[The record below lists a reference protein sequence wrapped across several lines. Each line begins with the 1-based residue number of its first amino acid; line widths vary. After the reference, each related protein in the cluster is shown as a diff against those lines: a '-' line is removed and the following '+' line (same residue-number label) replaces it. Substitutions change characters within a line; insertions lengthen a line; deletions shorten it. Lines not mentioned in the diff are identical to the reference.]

1 MLICWSLFFL
11 KKIYH
16 FNFTLIL
23 SPNNKAKN
31 QNKQI
36 KSILKGDFKM
46 SKIKQLLSSPGRI
59 AVFAL
64 CVILVVALLA
74 FAGIKVG
81 ASVMNN
87 QGIGLDQATKVAL
100 QNAGFEESDVT
111 LLRGHFD
118 RDDGISTY
126 DIEFRGSDGFDYDY
140 VISANDG
147 TIIEANRELAE
158 LLSGAQNQQDSGQAQ
173 ESTSGSDSSASS
185 GSGSSGSS
193 SNSGSSA
200 SSSGTASQ
208 SGGSSQGTNYISAD
222 KAQSIALQ
230 HAGVS
235 ASDATFR
242 KAHLDRDDGIY
253 VYELEFV
260 SGDLEYDYEIHATT
274 GAILDWDRDSIYD

>member
-1 MLICWSLFFL
+1 MLICWSLFF
-11 KKIYH
+11 KKISH
-16 FNFTLIL
+16 FNFPLIL
-23 SPNNKAKN
+23 TPYNKAIN

-36 KSILKGDFKM
+36 ESILKGDFKM

-173 ESTSGSDSSASS
+173 ESTS
-185 GSGSSGSS
+185 
-193 SNSGSSA
+193 
-200 SSSGTASQ
+200 Q
-208 SGGSSQGTNYISAD
+208 SGGSSQDTNYISAD

-253 VYELEFV
+253 VYEIEFV

>member
-1 MLICWSLFFL
+1 
-11 KKIYH
+11 
-16 FNFTLIL
+16 
-23 SPNNKAKN
+23 
-31 QNKQI
+31 
-36 KSILKGDFKM
+36 M

-173 ESTSGSDSSASS
+173 ESTS
-185 GSGSSGSS
+185 
-193 SNSGSSA
+193 
-200 SSSGTASQ
+200 Q
-208 SGGSSQGTNYISAD
+208 SGGSSQDTNYISAD

-235 ASDATFR
+235 ASDATFK

>member
-1 MLICWSLFFL
+1 
-11 KKIYH
+11 
-16 FNFTLIL
+16 
-23 SPNNKAKN
+23 
-31 QNKQI
+31 
-36 KSILKGDFKM
+36 M

-87 QGIGLDQATKVAL
+87 QGIGLRQATKVAL

-173 ESTSGSDSSASS
+173 ESTSGS
-185 GSGSSGSS
+185 GSSGSS
-193 SNSGSSA
+193 SNSGNSA
-200 SSSGTASQ
+200 SSLGTASQ
-208 SGGSSQGTNYISAD
+208 SGGSSQDTNYISAD
-222 KAQSIALQ
+222 KALQSIALQ

>member
-1 MLICWSLFFL
+1 MLICWSLFF
-11 KKIYH
+11 KKISH
-16 FNFTLIL
+16 FNFPLIL
-23 SPNNKAKN
+23 TPYNKAIN

-158 LLSGAQNQQDSGQAQ
+158 LLSGAQNQQGSGQAQ
-173 ESTSGSDSSASS
+173 ESTS
-185 GSGSSGSS
+185 
-193 SNSGSSA
+193 
-200 SSSGTASQ
+200 Q
-208 SGGSSQGTNYISAD
+208 SGGSSQDTNYISAD

>member
-1 MLICWSLFFL
+1 MLVSFFL
-11 KKIYH
+11 KKISH
-16 FNFTLIL
+16 FNFPLIL
-23 SPNNKAKN
+23 TPYNKAIN

-173 ESTSGSDSSASS
+173 ESTS
-185 GSGSSGSS
+185 
-193 SNSGSSA
+193 
-200 SSSGTASQ
+200 Q
-208 SGGSSQGTNYISAD
+208 SGGSSQDTNYISAD

>member
-1 MLICWSLFFL
+1 
-11 KKIYH
+11 
-16 FNFTLIL
+16 
-23 SPNNKAKN
+23 
-31 QNKQI
+31 
-36 KSILKGDFKM
+36 M

-173 ESTSGSDSSASS
+173 ESTSGS
-185 GSGSSGSS
+185 GSSGSS

-208 SGGSSQGTNYISAD
+208 PGGSSQDTNYISAD

>member
-1 MLICWSLFFL
+1 MLICWSLFF
-11 KKIYH
+11 KKISH
-16 FNFTLIL
+16 FNFPLIL
-23 SPNNKAKN
+23 TPYNKAIN

-59 AVFAL
+59 AVSAL

-173 ESTSGSDSSASS
+173 ESTS
-185 GSGSSGSS
+185 
-193 SNSGSSA
+193 
-200 SSSGTASQ
+200 Q
-208 SGGSSQGTNYISAD
+208 SGGSSQDTNYISAD

>member
-1 MLICWSLFFL
+1 
-11 KKIYH
+11 
-16 FNFTLIL
+16 
-23 SPNNKAKN
+23 
-31 QNKQI
+31 
-36 KSILKGDFKM
+36 M

-118 RDDGISTY
+118 RDDGIITY

-173 ESTSGSDSSASS
+173 ESTS

>member
-1 MLICWSLFFL
+1 MLISWSLFF
-11 KKIYH
+11 KKISH
-16 FNFTLIL
+16 FNFPLIL
-23 SPNNKAKN
+23 TPYNKAIN

-147 TIIEANRELAE
+147 TIIEANREMAE

-173 ESTSGSDSSASS
+173 ESTSGSGSSSSS

-200 SSSGTASQ
+200 SSSGTAPQ
-208 SGGSSQGTNYISAD
+208 FGGSSQGTNYISAD

>member
-1 MLICWSLFFL
+1 MLICWSLFF
-11 KKIYH
+11 KKISH
-16 FNFTLIL
+16 FNFPLIL
-23 SPNNKAKN
+23 TPYNKAIN

-173 ESTSGSDSSASS
+173 ESTS
-185 GSGSSGSS
+185 
-193 SNSGSSA
+193 
-200 SSSGTASQ
+200 Q
-208 SGGSSQGTNYISAD
+208 SGGSSQDTNYISAD

-253 VYELEFV
+253 VYEIEFV

>member
-1 MLICWSLFFL
+1 
-11 KKIYH
+11 
-16 FNFTLIL
+16 
-23 SPNNKAKN
+23 
-31 QNKQI
+31 
-36 KSILKGDFKM
+36 M

-158 LLSGAQNQQDSGQAQ
+158 LLSGAQNPQ
-173 ESTSGSDSSASS
+173 EPLPSPEVPVRTP
-185 GSGSSGSS
+185 
-193 SNSGSSA
+193 
-200 SSSGTASQ
+200 T
-208 SGGSSQGTNYISAD
+208 ISLPIRLRA
-222 KAQSIALQ
+222 
-230 HAGVS
+230 
-235 ASDATFR
+235 
-242 KAHLDRDDGIY
+242 
-253 VYELEFV
+253 
-260 SGDLEYDYEIHATT
+260 
-274 GAILDWDRDSIYD
+274 

>member
-1 MLICWSLFFL
+1 
-11 KKIYH
+11 
-16 FNFTLIL
+16 
-23 SPNNKAKN
+23 
-31 QNKQI
+31 
-36 KSILKGDFKM
+36 
-46 SKIKQLLSSPGRI
+46 
-59 AVFAL
+59 
-64 CVILVVALLA
+64 
-74 FAGIKVG
+74 
-81 ASVMNN
+81 MNN

-173 ESTSGSDSSASS
+173 ESTS
-185 GSGSSGSS
+185 
-193 SNSGSSA
+193 
-200 SSSGTASQ
+200 Q
-208 SGGSSQGTNYISAD
+208 SGGSSQDTNYISAD

>member
-1 MLICWSLFFL
+1 
-11 KKIYH
+11 
-16 FNFTLIL
+16 
-23 SPNNKAKN
+23 
-31 QNKQI
+31 
-36 KSILKGDFKM
+36 M

-118 RDDGISTY
+118 RDDGINTY

-173 ESTSGSDSSASS
+173 ESTS
-185 GSGSSGSS
+185 
-193 SNSGSSA
+193 
-200 SSSGTASQ
+200 Q
-208 SGGSSQGTNYISAD
+208 SGGSSQDTNYISAD

>member
-1 MLICWSLFFL
+1 
-11 KKIYH
+11 
-16 FNFTLIL
+16 
-23 SPNNKAKN
+23 
-31 QNKQI
+31 
-36 KSILKGDFKM
+36 M

-173 ESTSGSDSSASS
+173 ESTSGS
-185 GSGSSGSS
+185 GSSGSS

-260 SGDLEYDYEIHATT
+260 SGDWEYDYEIHATT

>member
-1 MLICWSLFFL
+1 
-11 KKIYH
+11 
-16 FNFTLIL
+16 
-23 SPNNKAKN
+23 
-31 QNKQI
+31 
-36 KSILKGDFKM
+36 M

-173 ESTSGSDSSASS
+173 ESTS
-185 GSGSSGSS
+185 
-193 SNSGSSA
+193 
-200 SSSGTASQ
+200 Q
-208 SGGSSQGTNYISAD
+208 SGGSSQDTNYISAD

-253 VYELEFV
+253 VYEIEFV

>member
-1 MLICWSLFFL
+1 
-11 KKIYH
+11 
-16 FNFTLIL
+16 
-23 SPNNKAKN
+23 
-31 QNKQI
+31 
-36 KSILKGDFKM
+36 M

-158 LLSGAQNQQDSGQAQ
+158 LLWGVFQRLRRGHKGGRQRMGSARNRPQLRERTQPNGGRPAALLSRQGHRPAPPFLPRTATPGADARPP
-173 ESTSGSDSSASS
+173 AVR
-185 GSGSSGSS
+185 
-193 SNSGSSA
+193 
-200 SSSGTASQ
+200 
-208 SGGSSQGTNYISAD
+208 
-222 KAQSIALQ
+222 L
-230 HAGVS
+230 AGVLTPVCNRLTIKYFTKGRLL
-235 ASDATFR
+235 ASKRRPFA
-242 KAHLDRDDGIY
+242 
-253 VYELEFV
+253 V
-260 SGDLEYDYEIHATT
+260 
-274 GAILDWDRDSIYD
+274 

>member
-1 MLICWSLFFL
+1 
-11 KKIYH
+11 
-16 FNFTLIL
+16 
-23 SPNNKAKN
+23 
-31 QNKQI
+31 
-36 KSILKGDFKM
+36 M

-173 ESTSGSDSSASS
+173 ESTSGSGSSSSS
-185 GSGSSGSS
+185 GSG
-193 SNSGSSA
+193 

-208 SGGSSQGTNYISAD
+208 SGGSSQDTNYISAD

>member
-1 MLICWSLFFL
+1 
-11 KKIYH
+11 
-16 FNFTLIL
+16 
-23 SPNNKAKN
+23 
-31 QNKQI
+31 
-36 KSILKGDFKM
+36 M

-173 ESTSGSDSSASS
+173 ESTS
-185 GSGSSGSS
+185 
-193 SNSGSSA
+193 
-200 SSSGTASQ
+200 Q

>member
-1 MLICWSLFFL
+1 
-11 KKIYH
+11 
-16 FNFTLIL
+16 
-23 SPNNKAKN
+23 
-31 QNKQI
+31 
-36 KSILKGDFKM
+36 M

-87 QGIGLDQATKVAL
+87 QGIGLDQATKVAH

-147 TIIEANRELAE
+147 TIIEANREMAE

-173 ESTSGSDSSASS
+173 ESTS
-185 GSGSSGSS
+185 
-193 SNSGSSA
+193 
-200 SSSGTASQ
+200 Q
-208 SGGSSQGTNYISAD
+208 SGGSSQDTNYISAD

>member
-1 MLICWSLFFL
+1 
-11 KKIYH
+11 
-16 FNFTLIL
+16 
-23 SPNNKAKN
+23 
-31 QNKQI
+31 
-36 KSILKGDFKM
+36 M
-46 SKIKQLLSSPGRI
+46 SKIKQLLSSPGMI

-147 TIIEANRELAE
+147 TIIEANREMAE

-173 ESTSGSDSSASS
+173 ESTS

-208 SGGSSQGTNYISAD
+208 SGGSSQDTNYISAD

>member
-1 MLICWSLFFL
+1 
-11 KKIYH
+11 
-16 FNFTLIL
+16 
-23 SPNNKAKN
+23 
-31 QNKQI
+31 
-36 KSILKGDFKM
+36 M

-173 ESTSGSDSSASS
+173 ESTSGS
-185 GSGSSGSS
+185 GSSGSS

-208 SGGSSQGTNYISAD
+208 CGGSSQDTNYISAD

>member
-1 MLICWSLFFL
+1 
-11 KKIYH
+11 
-16 FNFTLIL
+16 
-23 SPNNKAKN
+23 
-31 QNKQI
+31 
-36 KSILKGDFKM
+36 M

-173 ESTSGSDSSASS
+173 ESTSGS
-185 GSGSSGSS
+185 GSSGSS

>member
-1 MLICWSLFFL
+1 MLICWSLFF
-11 KKIYH
+11 KKISH
-16 FNFTLIL
+16 FNFPLIL
-23 SPNNKAKN
+23 TPYNKAIN

-173 ESTSGSDSSASS
+173 ESTS
-185 GSGSSGSS
+185 
-193 SNSGSSA
+193 
-200 SSSGTASQ
+200 Q
-208 SGGSSQGTNYISAD
+208 SGGSSQDTNYISAD

>member
-1 MLICWSLFFL
+1 MLICWSLFF
-11 KKIYH
+11 KKISH
-16 FNFTLIL
+16 FNFPLIL
-23 SPNNKAKN
+23 TPYNKAIN

-173 ESTSGSDSSASS
+173 ES
-185 GSGSSGSS
+185 
-193 SNSGSSA
+193 
-200 SSSGTASQ
+200 ASQ
-208 SGGSSQGTNYISAD
+208 SGGSSQDTNYISAD

>member
-1 MLICWSLFFL
+1 
-11 KKIYH
+11 
-16 FNFTLIL
+16 
-23 SPNNKAKN
+23 
-31 QNKQI
+31 
-36 KSILKGDFKM
+36 M

-64 CVILVVALLA
+64 CVILVVAFLA

-173 ESTSGSDSSASS
+173 ESTSGS
-185 GSGSSGSS
+185 GSSGSS

>member
-1 MLICWSLFFL
+1 MLICWSLFF
-11 KKIYH
+11 KKISH
-16 FNFTLIL
+16 FNFPLIL
-23 SPNNKAKN
+23 TPYNKTIN

-173 ESTSGSDSSASS
+173 ESTS
-185 GSGSSGSS
+185 
-193 SNSGSSA
+193 
-200 SSSGTASQ
+200 Q
-208 SGGSSQGTNYISAD
+208 SGGSSQDTNYISAD

>member
-1 MLICWSLFFL
+1 
-11 KKIYH
+11 
-16 FNFTLIL
+16 
-23 SPNNKAKN
+23 
-31 QNKQI
+31 
-36 KSILKGDFKM
+36 M

-173 ESTSGSDSSASS
+173 ESTS
-185 GSGSSGSS
+185 
-193 SNSGSSA
+193 
-200 SSSGTASQ
+200 Q
-208 SGGSSQGTNYISAD
+208 SGGSSQDTNYISAD

-274 GAILDWDRDSIYD
+274 GAILAWDRDSIYD

>member
-1 MLICWSLFFL
+1 
-11 KKIYH
+11 
-16 FNFTLIL
+16 
-23 SPNNKAKN
+23 
-31 QNKQI
+31 
-36 KSILKGDFKM
+36 M

-158 LLSGAQNQQDSGQAQ
+158 LLSGAQNQQDSDQAQ
-173 ESTSGSDSSASS
+173 ESTS

-208 SGGSSQGTNYISAD
+208 SGGSSQDTNYISAD

-235 ASDATFR
+235 VSDATFR

>member
-1 MLICWSLFFL
+1 
-11 KKIYH
+11 
-16 FNFTLIL
+16 
-23 SPNNKAKN
+23 
-31 QNKQI
+31 
-36 KSILKGDFKM
+36 M
-46 SKIKQLLSSPGRI
+46 SKIKQFLSSPGKI

-147 TIIEANRELAE
+147 TIIEANRELAD
-158 LLSGAQNQQDSGQAQ
+158 LLPGAGTQQNSGQTQ
-173 ESTSGSDSSASS
+173 ESTSGSDNSASTGSGSSSSGSS
-185 GSGSSGSS
+185 GSGSSASS
-193 SNSGSSA
+193 GAGNS
-200 SSSGTASQ
+200 SSSGSAGSSGSQ
-208 SGGSSQGTNYISAD
+208 SSQTQSGSGQSSSNYISAD
-222 KAQSIALQ
+222 KAKSIALQ
-230 HAGVS
+230 DANIS
-235 ASDATFR
+235 ASNATFL
-242 KAHLDRDDGIY
+242 KAHLDMDDGIY
-253 VYELEFV
+253 VYEIEFV
-260 SGDLEYDYEIHATT
+260 SGQWEYDYEIHATT
-274 GAILDWDRDSIYD
+274 GAILDRDIDNIYD

>member
-1 MLICWSLFFL
+1 
-11 KKIYH
+11 
-16 FNFTLIL
+16 
-23 SPNNKAKN
+23 
-31 QNKQI
+31 
-36 KSILKGDFKM
+36 M

-173 ESTSGSDSSASS
+173 ES
-185 GSGSSGSS
+185 
-193 SNSGSSA
+193 
-200 SSSGTASQ
+200 ASQ
-208 SGGSSQGTNYISAD
+208 SGGSSQDTNYISAD

>member
-1 MLICWSLFFL
+1 
-11 KKIYH
+11 
-16 FNFTLIL
+16 
-23 SPNNKAKN
+23 
-31 QNKQI
+31 
-36 KSILKGDFKM
+36 M

-126 DIEFRGSDGFDYDY
+126 DIEFRGRDGFDYDY

-147 TIIEANRELAE
+147 TFIEANRELAE

-173 ESTSGSDSSASS
+173 ESTS
-185 GSGSSGSS
+185 
-193 SNSGSSA
+193 
-200 SSSGTASQ
+200 Q
-208 SGGSSQGTNYISAD
+208 SGGSSQDTNYISAD

>member
-1 MLICWSLFFL
+1 
-11 KKIYH
+11 
-16 FNFTLIL
+16 
-23 SPNNKAKN
+23 
-31 QNKQI
+31 
-36 KSILKGDFKM
+36 M

-147 TIIEANRELAE
+147 TIIEANREMAE

-185 GSGSSGSS
+185 GSGSS
-193 SNSGSSA
+193 
-200 SSSGTASQ
+200 SGTASQ
-208 SGGSSQGTNYISAD
+208 SGGSSQDTNYISAD

>member
-1 MLICWSLFFL
+1 
-11 KKIYH
+11 
-16 FNFTLIL
+16 
-23 SPNNKAKN
+23 
-31 QNKQI
+31 
-36 KSILKGDFKM
+36 M

-173 ESTSGSDSSASS
+173 ESTSGS
-185 GSGSSGSS
+185 GSSGSS
-193 SNSGSSA
+193 SNSGNSA

-208 SGGSSQGTNYISAD
+208 SGGSSQDTNYISAD

-253 VYELEFV
+253 VYEIEFV

>member
-1 MLICWSLFFL
+1 MLICWSLFF
-11 KKIYH
+11 KKISH
-16 FNFTLIL
+16 FNFPLIL
-23 SPNNKAKN
+23 PPYNKAIN

-173 ESTSGSDSSASS
+173 ESTS
-185 GSGSSGSS
+185 
-193 SNSGSSA
+193 
-200 SSSGTASQ
+200 Q
-208 SGGSSQGTNYISAD
+208 SGGSSQDTNYISAD

>member
-1 MLICWSLFFL
+1 
-11 KKIYH
+11 
-16 FNFTLIL
+16 
-23 SPNNKAKN
+23 
-31 QNKQI
+31 
-36 KSILKGDFKM
+36 M
-46 SKIKQLLSSPGRI
+46 SKIKQFLSSPGKI

-147 TIIEANRELAE
+147 TIIEANRELAD
-158 LLSGAQNQQDSGQAQ
+158 LLPGAGTQQNSGQTQ
-173 ESTSGSDSSASS
+173 ESTSGSDNSASTGS
-185 GSGSSGSS
+185 GSSSSGSSGSAGS
-193 SNSGSSA
+193 SGSQSSQTQPTKPQSGSGQ
-200 SSSGTASQ
+200 SSS
-208 SGGSSQGTNYISAD
+208 NYISAD
-222 KAQSIALQ
+222 KAKSIALQ
-230 HAGVS
+230 DANIS
-235 ASDATFR
+235 ASNATFL
-242 KAHLDRDDGIY
+242 KAHLDMDDGIY
-253 VYELEFV
+253 VYEIEFV
-260 SGDLEYDYEIHATT
+260 SGQWEYDYEIHATT
-274 GAILDWDRDSIYD
+274 GAILDRDIDNIYD

>member
-1 MLICWSLFFL
+1 MLICWSLFF
-11 KKIYH
+11 KKISH
-16 FNFTLIL
+16 FNFPLIL
-23 SPNNKAKN
+23 TPYNKAIN

-147 TIIEANRELAE
+147 TIIEANREMAE

-173 ESTSGSDSSASS
+173 ESTS
-185 GSGSSGSS
+185 
-193 SNSGSSA
+193 
-200 SSSGTASQ
+200 Q
-208 SGGSSQGTNYISAD
+208 SGGSSQDTNYISAD

-253 VYELEFV
+253 VYEIEFV

>member
-1 MLICWSLFFL
+1 MLICWSLFF
-11 KKIYH
+11 KKISH
-16 FNFTLIL
+16 FNFPLIL
-23 SPNNKAKN
+23 TPYNKAIN

-118 RDDGISTY
+118 RDDGINTY

-173 ESTSGSDSSASS
+173 ESTS
-185 GSGSSGSS
+185 
-193 SNSGSSA
+193 
-200 SSSGTASQ
+200 Q
-208 SGGSSQGTNYISAD
+208 SGGSSQDTNYISAD